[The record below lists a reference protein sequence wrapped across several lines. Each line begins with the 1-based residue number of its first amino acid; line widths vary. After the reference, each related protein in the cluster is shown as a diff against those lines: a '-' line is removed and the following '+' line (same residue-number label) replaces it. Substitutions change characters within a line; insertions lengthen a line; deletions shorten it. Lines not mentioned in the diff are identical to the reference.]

1 MSLTIDELNDTL
13 GQGAGPELAAQI
25 AARLDPAAPADWR
38 NLAAV
43 LAARGRVGVTG
54 ISGAQGSGK
63 STLAQLL
70 VAADEL
76 AGASAAG
83 CSLDDFYLT
92 HEERGTLGRNV
103 HPLLATRGVPGTHD
117 VRLAADTLD
126 GLARAQ
132 TTRIPVF
139 DKGRDDRLP
148 LDAWKAVAGPVSRVV
163 FEGWCLGATPQLAES
178 LATPVNE
185 LEAGEDADGRW
196 RAYVNRALADDYQA
210 LWGRVDYL
218 VYLQVPDFAAVRRW
232 RTEQEKRLPKAQ
244 QMDDVTL
251 HRFLAHYERL
261 TGWMLETLPRRA
273 DLVVKLDP
281 DHTVASISAD

>member
-13 GQGAGPELAAQI
+13 GRGAGPELATQI

-92 HEERGTLGRNV
+92 HEERGALGRTV

-117 VRLAADTLD
+117 VRLAMGTLD

-148 LDAWKAVAGPVSRVV
+148 VDAWEAVTGPVSRVV
-163 FEGWCLGATPQLAES
+163 FEGWCLGATPQPAES
-178 LATPVNE
+178 LTTPINQ
-185 LEAGEDADGRW
+185 LEAGEDADGSW
-196 RAYVNRALADDYQA
+196 RRYVNGALAERYLA
-210 LWGRVDYL
+210 LWERVDYL
-218 VYLQVPDFAAVRRW
+218 VYLQVPDFAAVARW
-232 RTEQEKRLPKAQ
+232 RGQAEGQLPLAR
-244 QMDDVTL
+244 QMDRAAL
-251 HRFLAHYERL
+251 SRFLAHYERL
-261 TGWMLETLPRRA
+261 TRWMLETLPQRA

-281 DHTVASISAD
+281 DHTLASISAD